1 MRWDE
6 PGGEGFGEFTAD
18 WFTDWLID
26 WVIDRR
32 GDFVS
37 TGQTFWCWSG
47 HGTVD
52 RGILIFGAELEP
64 LSNGCHP
71 GGFPR
76 WIAEGL
82 RRQRPVN
89 STRKWRKWWRSS
101 ALARSMRLSAADRTL
116 MCWFLSVCLSVGL
129 LSSTTHR
136 RRWII
141 YCLTRRAPL
150 KHSRLSPGPAS
161 IIFHTAYQSLACI
174 IETAVSAAKQR
185 SRRRTAINFRHEL

>member
-32 GDFVS
+32 GDCVS

-52 RGILIFGAELEP
+52 RGILIFGAERSRSQMAVIP
-64 LSNGCHP
+64 TV
-71 GGFPR
+71 FQ
-76 WIAEGL
+76 
-82 RRQRPVN
+82 RQRPVN

-116 MCWFLSVCLSVGL
+116 MCWFLSVYLSVGL